1 MSIEDYKALTL
12 RLYTA
17 IGEVFRTG
25 DIGLLDPLLAP
36 DMIDHTPA
44 SGPVMGREPGKQ
56 LIASFARAFPD
67 TTLTVDLMVAEADR
81 VAAFV
86 SYRSTHTGPFL
97 GHLPTGKAV
106 QVTGMDI
113 MRYRDG
119 RVIELWS
126 QFDDLGVFQQLGL
139 FPGSA
144 DTLPSAE
151 GSEPVGDDVA
161 GIIPHGARR

>member
-1 MSIEDYKALTL
+1 MSVEDYRALTL

-25 DIGLLDPLLAP
+25 DIRLLDPLLAP

-44 SGPVMGREPGKQ
+44 SGPVVGREPGKQ

-86 SYRSTHTGPFL
+86 SYRSTHTGPFM
-97 GHLPTGKAV
+97 GHSPTGKPV
-106 QVTGMDI
+106 RVTGMDI

-119 RVIELWS
+119 QVIELWS
-126 QFDDLGVFQQLGL
+126 QFDDLGLLQQLGL

-151 GSEPVGDDVA
+151 GTEPAGDDVS
-161 GIIPHGARR
+161 GIVSHGARH